1 MKYPKPLQDLVDS
14 FAKFPGIGKKTAE
27 RLALF
32 TVNEL
37 SQEQRE
43 LFQARLASVNEQL
56 TLCPVCSVITDVT
69 PCSICSDTSRD
80 QQLLMVVEDTK
91 DVFVV
96 EQANTFHGVYH
107 VLQGT
112 IAPLK
117 RRGPEDIN
125 LRSLIERLKNPSIK
139 EVILALN
146 STVDGETT
154 SLYIQRLLKD
164 VDIEVSQLAQGLPA
178 GGDLQYADEITLRR
192 ALEGRRVMK
201 RG

>member
-14 FAKFPGIGKKTAE
+14 FSKLPGIGKKTAE

-37 SQEQRE
+37 SQEERE
-43 LFQARLASVNEQL
+43 LFHTRLASVNDEL
-56 TLCPVCSVITDVT
+56 TLCPCLR
-69 PCSICSDTSRD
+69 SDYRCHALQHLFRLFQRPTIM
-80 QQLLMVVEDTK
+80 MVVEDTK

-125 LRSLIERLKNPSIK
+125 LRSLIERLKDPSIK

-201 RG
+201 RD

>member
-14 FAKFPGIGKKTAE
+14 YAKLPGIGKKTAE

-32 TVNEL
+32 SVIEL
-37 SQEQRE
+37 SKEDRE
-43 LFQARLASVNEQL
+43 LFQMRLAAIEEGL
-56 TLCPVCSVITDVT
+56 KECPVCGVITDRN
-69 PCSICSDTSRD
+69 PCSICSDSKRD
-80 QQLLMVVEDTK
+80 SSTIMVVEDTK

-96 EQANTFHGVYH
+96 EQANTFQGVYH

-125 LRSLIERLKNPSIK
+125 LRSLLERLKDPSIK

-164 VDIEVSQLAQGLPA
+164 ADLSISQLAQGLPA
-178 GGDLQYADEITLRR
+178 GGDLQYADEITLKR

-201 RG
+201 HD

>member
-14 FAKFPGIGKKTAE
+14 FSKFPGIGKKTAE

-32 TVNEL
+32 TVTEL
-37 SQEQRE
+37 SSEERT
-43 LFQARLASVNEQL
+43 LFQTRLASIEDGL
-56 TLCPVCSVITDVT
+56 SECPICGVITDRH
-69 PCSICSDTSRD
+69 PCSICGNTTRD
-80 QQLLMVVEDTK
+80 PSTIMVVEDTK

-96 EQANTFHGVYH
+96 EQANTFQGMYH
-107 VLQGT
+107 VLHGT

-125 LRSLIERLKNPSIK
+125 LRALLERLKDPSIK

-164 VDIEVSQLAQGLPA
+164 ADLSISQLAQGLPA
-178 GGDLQYADEITLRR
+178 GGDLQYADEITLKR

-201 RG
+201 HD